1 MAQTLGQSAFRERAF
16 RDAREEKEAD
26 AIEGIVNSAL
36 LSLAFW
42 VSVCLALSQCAH
54 G

>member
-1 MAQTLGQSAFRERAF
+1 MAQALRQHAFRERAF
-16 RDAREEKEAD
+16 RDAREEKETD
-26 AIEGIVNSAL
+26 AIEGIVNGAL

-42 VSVCLALSQCAH
+42 VPVCLALSQCAH